1 MVQNNDILKK
11 ITEHITNILTTEL
24 DGSYVYH
31 NLKHTKFVVAS
42 AKEIMED
49 VSLDDQTTEVIL
61 IAAWFHDVGYVHAI
75 EGHEEHSCTM
85 AKEFLGKLDYSQPKI
100 DMVCDLIRATER
112 NHVPKTDSEK
122 IIKDADWSHLGKKKY
137 MALAELL
144 KEEINSTTDRKIAAT
159 DWRNENINLFRSEH
173 RFYTDYAQKNWQERK
188 DKNLRRLMKAK
199 KSEKKLVRKEKLK
212 ASLKNNSPD
221 RGIQTLYRVTLR
233 NHLKLSDIA
242 DTKAN
247 ILLSV
252 NAIII
257 SMALSNLIP
266 KLDNPSNDYLIY
278 PTLIFIIFSI
288 ASMILSV
295 SATKPNVT
303 SGEFNIEDVK
313 AKKVNILFFG
323 NFHKMALKD
332 YENAIEGMLNDK
344 DYIYSSLTKDLYFLG
359 VVLSRKYKLLRWTY
373 TLFMTGMIISVIVF
387 FVAFKYFGPERLLV
401 IPELVK

>member
-1 MVQNNDILKK
+1 MVQNNDILNK
-11 ITEHITNILTTEL
+11 IAEHVTYILTTEL
-24 DGSYVYH
+24 DSSFVYH
-31 NLKHTKFVVAS
+31 NLKHTQFVVAS
-42 AKEIMED
+42 AKEIMEGM
-49 VSLDDQTTEVIL
+49 SLDAQTTEVIL

-75 EGHEEHSCTM
+75 EDHEEHSCTM
-85 AKEFLGKLDYSQPKI
+85 AKEFLAELNYEQSKI
-100 DMVCDLIRATER
+100 NAACELIRATER
-112 NHVPKTDSEK
+112 NHVPKTNAEK

-137 MALAELL
+137 PELAELL
-144 KEEINSTTDRKIAAT
+144 KEEINTTTDRKIAST
-159 DWRNENINLFRSEH
+159 EWLRQNIDLFRTEH
-173 RFYTDYAQKNWQERK
+173 RFHTDYAQKNWQERK
-188 DKNLRRLMKAK
+188 DKNLRRLIKAK

-212 ASLKNNSPD
+212 ASLKNSSPD

-278 PTLIFIIFSI
+278 PTLVFIIFSI

-303 SGEFNIEDVK
+303 SGEFNIKDVK

-323 NFHKMALKD
+323 NFHKMGLKD
-332 YENAIEGMLNDK
+332 YETAIDVMLNDK

-359 VVLSRKYKLLRWTY
+359 VVLARKYKLLRWTY
-373 TLFMTGMIISVIVF
+373 TLFLTGMIISVIVF
-387 FVAFKYFGPERLLV
+387 FVAFKFFGPERLLD

>member
-75 EGHEEHSCTM
+75 EGHEERSCTM